1 MKAVDGLTFYPV
13 AAPKATALLLHGAG
27 ASVQSAF
34 FAELLPQLQAAGVQC
49 WTANF
54 VYMQQT
60 LAGQRKVAPKADKL
74 LPELTELL
82 DYVRQHSGTEQP
94 IWLIGKSMGGR
105 LASLWLVQPQVDLR
119 GIAGALVL
127 GYPLCPPAKAKDP
140 VAAAQV
146 SQQRTAHFSQLQ
158 TPLLLAQGSRD
169 TFGSAAA
176 LAPFIVGAAACQL
189 LAMPGADHDFTV
201 RKQDPFS
208 RAELFEALCRS
219 INWQTGA
226 CRWINSGA
234 AV

>member
-1 MKAVDGLTFYPV
+1 MKPTDGLTFYPV
-13 AAPKATALLLHGAG
+13 AAAKATALLLHGAG
-27 ASVQSAF
+27 AAVQSEF

-82 DYVRQHSGTEQP
+82 AYVRRHSGTELP

-105 LASLWLVQPQVDLR
+105 LASLWLAQPQVDLA
-119 GIAGALVL
+119 GITGALVL

-140 VAAAQV
+140 VSATQV
-146 SQQRTAHFSQLQ
+146 SLQRTAHFSQLQ
-158 TPLLLAQGSRD
+158 TPLLLAQGHRD
-169 TFGSAAA
+169 AFGSAAV
-176 LAPFIVGAAACQL
+176 LAPFIVGASFCQL
-189 LAMPGADHDFTV
+189 LAMPGADHDFAV

-208 RAELFEALCRS
+208 RAELFAALCRS

-226 CRWINSGA
+226 CTWINSGA

>member
-1 MKAVDGLTFYPV
+1 MKPVDGLTFYPV
-13 AAPKATALLLHGAG
+13 AAPQATALLLHGAG

-74 LPELTELL
+74 LPELTELV
-82 DYVRQHSGTEQP
+82 DYVRLHSGTELP

-105 LASLWLVQPQVDLR
+105 LASLWLAQAAQDLT
-119 GIAGALVL
+119 GITGALVL
-127 GYPLCPPAKAKDP
+127 GYPLCPPAKAKEAA
-140 VAAAQV
+140 VAAQV
-146 SQQRTAHFSQLQ
+146 SRQRSAHFCQLQ

-169 TFGSAAA
+169 AFGSAAA
-176 LAPFIVGAAACQL
+176 LTPFIAGAPYCQL
-189 LAMPGADHDFTV
+189 LALPGADHDFAV

-208 RAELFEALCRS
+208 RTELFSALCRQ

-226 CRWINSGA
+226 CKWINSGA